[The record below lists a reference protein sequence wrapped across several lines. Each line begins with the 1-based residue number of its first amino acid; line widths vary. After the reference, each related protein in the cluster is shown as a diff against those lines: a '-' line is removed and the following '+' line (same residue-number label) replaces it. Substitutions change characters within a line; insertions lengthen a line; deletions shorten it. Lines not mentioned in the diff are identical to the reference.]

1 MDTSVNFMPKCMAAA
16 VILTRAAVCV
26 VQERAKNFGASILA
40 PIYECLPDLLKPREG
55 ADASKA
61 ANGTAKAADGKAK
74 AAGGKGKAADGS
86 AKASKKQ
93 KR

>member
-1 MDTSVNFMPKCMAAA
+1 M
-16 VILTRAAVCV
+16 
-26 VQERAKNFGASILA
+26 QERAKNFGASILA

-55 ADASKA
+55 ATASKG

-74 AAGGKGKAADGS
+74 AAGGKVKAADGS
-86 AKASKKQ
+86 SKPPKKH